1 MSEEKTLSIREK
13 LAEEVGRAAWKDL
26 RPHAVRGQLI
36 FVDPAL
42 ALLDVAEA
50 VAEDRSA
57 DVEAWVG
64 AGQLRKLDEGELERG
79 DARPPARIR
88 HRPALRIGAA
98 IDLKQELQIM
108 VKKIKKRR
116 EAQPENLQHLWSLR

>member
-1 MSEEKTLSIREK
+1 MGDEKTLTIREK
-13 LAEEVGRAAWKDL
+13 HSEEVGRAAWKDL

-57 DVEAWVG
+57 DVQTWVS

-79 DARPPARIR
+79 DAENPWHEFVIVQPFVLARPIE
-88 HRPALRIGAA
+88 LN
-98 IDLKQELQIM
+98 QEL
-108 VKKIKKRR
+108 
-116 EAQPENLQHLWSLR
+116 H